1 MEEKAMI
8 KENSQ
13 TTRCTT
19 EKFSAIIIPLVIAIA
34 TIVIT
39 VQQNRYNQ
47 ATRENDLD
55 IAQKQREQDLLLA
68 NYTREQEQNLVD
80 QQRQETLL
88 DNYIRETSQF
98 ILSLNTS
105 SYTIREYIFR
115 PQALAVLRQLD
126 AKRKSSVILFLH
138 ESGLLSRVGDSIRLV
153 GANLDGL
160 NLDIEEDG
168 AFHTYLFDLALSR
181 TSLVNASFNN
191 RQLRYADFRDTQMRG
206 ASFE

>member
-126 AKRKSSVILFLH
+126 AKRKSKSAI
-138 ESGLLSRVGDSIRLV
+138 
-153 GANLDGL
+153 
-160 NLDIEEDG
+160 
-168 AFHTYLFDLALSR
+168 
-181 TSLVNASFNN
+181 
-191 RQLRYADFRDTQMRG
+191 QLG
-206 ASFE
+206 